1 MTEPN
6 TPQPESARPPF
17 AHATKGLFYNRRP
30 DPPKPA
36 SPEAAPRS
44 APTSAGSGQFA
55 IHDFSPPA
63 QAEPPKLELRSGPL
77 PRPVRRQLNQP
88 VNYQPSDEL
97 VAAVNAALMLRM
109 PLLLMGPPG
118 TGKTELAE
126 SVARQLHG
134 LSNEHRPE
142 PPFYFSLTVTSA
154 ADKSDV
160 LYRYDE
166 LRRLRDSYNQDKDEE
181 GKPKPKPHDTEYVSL
196 VGLGAALV
204 AAGDQTSTL
213 LPIPG
218 RTLRPDLLTFGQLV
232 RHSPANPGHPDA
244 IPGTVS
250 SWKFLEP
257 GSRPPVVLIDE
268 IDKAPRE
275 LPNDLLTELDR
286 MQFDIPELGVRVTLH
301 DEARWPVVII
311 TSNAERPLPDAFLR
325 RCVCLELTPPTGDKL
340 AEIIEAKLAKLVADK
355 QITIAAA
362 PRDLAAEVASFAAEL
377 ERQPEIPRPEKP
389 ATARLLD
396 FTLLLACSVR
406 LNQPSLAGA
415 SEGAMQA
422 ALTALVPTLNSQKR
436 ALEVWQKWRPK
447 TPEPSTA

>member
-1 MTEPN
+1 MTEPDI
-6 TPQPESARPPF
+6 PESESPRLPF

-30 DPPKPA
+30 DAPKPA
-36 SPEAAPRS
+36 GAEARPRGAPYR
-44 APTSAGSGQFA
+44 AGPGGFVTA
-55 IHDFSPPA
+55 DFSPPTPEIA
-63 QAEPPKLELRSGPL
+63 VPLPELRAGPL

-88 VNYQPSDEL
+88 VNYQPSDDL

-134 LSNEHRPE
+134 LSDEQRPA

-166 LRRLRDSYNQDKDEE
+166 LRRLRDSYNQNSDR
-181 GKPKPKPHDTEYVSL
+181 PKPHDAAYVSL

-204 AAGDQTSTL
+204 AAGGESSNL
-213 LPIPG
+213 MPIPG
-218 RTLRPDLLTFGQLV
+218 RTIGRGLATFDDLVHDKTTASGLPDTALATK
-232 RHSPANPGHPDA
+232 SP
-244 IPGTVS
+244 
-250 SWKFLEP
+250 WEFLPP

-286 MQFDIPELGVRVTLH
+286 MQFDIPELGVRVILH
-301 DEARWPVVII
+301 DESRWPVVII

-325 RCVCLELTPPTGDKL
+325 RCICLELTPPTGADL
-340 AEIIEAKLAKLVADK
+340 TRIIAAKLRKLISDK
-355 QITIAAA
+355 QLTIAG
-362 PRDLAAEVASFAAEL
+362 PPGELAGQVASFAEAL
-377 ERQPEIPRPEKP
+377 ERQPDIPRPERP

-396 FTLLLACSVR
+396 FTLLLACSAR
-406 LNQPSLAGA
+406 LNQPSLVGA
-415 SEGAMQA
+415 SEAAMKA
-422 ALTALVPTLNSQKR
+422 AVTALVPTQRSQQL
-436 ALEVWQKWRPK
+436 ALKVWQEWRAQ
-447 TPEPSTA
+447 TP